1 MTASSKTTISVPLLD
16 LKAQYE
22 SLRGEIEPVVRD
34 VIESQWF
41 IGGPNVSQLEE
52 DIAKY
57 CSVPRAVGCASGS
70 DAILLSLQT
79 LGIGSGDFVACP
91 TYSFFATAGSISR
104 LGAQP
109 LLVDIDPDTYNM
121 NARSLE
127 DALSSVPSGAVKAVM
142 PVHLF
147 GQCCDMD
154 AITEVASRH
163 GLPVIEDAAQA
174 LGAEDVHGR
183 RAGSMSHAGCFSF
196 FPSKNLGGFG
206 DGGLVTFQDEES
218 ASQASRLRN
227 HGMDP
232 KYFHAEIGSNS
243 RLDALQA
250 AVLIVKL
257 RHLDAW
263 TEGRRENARF
273 YDDIFRQAGGL
284 ASDVSLDEGSDLP
297 LRFPLPAPESARHIY
312 NQYIVRVPAGHR
324 DLIRS
329 RLAELNIGTE
339 VYYPLS
345 LHQQECYKDL
355 DTQGRSFSVSER
367 AATETIS
374 IPVYPDL
381 SMDQKQH
388 VAESLISIAREL

>member
-1 MTASSKTTISVPLLD
+1 MTASSKTTITVPLLD

-22 SLRGEIEPVVRD
+22 TLRDEIEPVVRD

-52 DIAKY
+52 DISRY
-57 CSVPRAVGCASGS
+57 CRASHAVGCASGS
-70 DAILLSLQT
+70 DAILLALQT
-79 LGIGSGDFVACP
+79 LGVGPGHYVACP

-104 LGAQP
+104 LGAKP
-109 LLVDIDPDTYNM
+109 LLVDIDPGTYNM
-121 NARSLE
+121 DPHSLE
-127 DALSSVPSGAVKAVM
+127 AALSSVSAEAVKAIM

-154 AITEVASRH
+154 AITEIASSRN
-163 GLPVIEDAAQA
+163 LPIIEDAAQA

-183 RAGSMSHAGCFSF
+183 RAGSMAHAGCFSF

-206 DGGLVTFQDEES
+206 DGGIVTFQTEES
-218 ASQASRLRN
+218 ASQAARLRN
-227 HGMDP
+227 HGMNP
-232 KYFHAEIGSNS
+232 KYYHAEIGSNS

-263 TEGRRENARF
+263 TQCRRENARF
-273 YDDIFRQAGGL
+273 YDEVFQQAGAL
-284 ASDVSLDEGSDLP
+284 TSDLSLNESTDIP
-297 LRFPLPAPESARHIY
+297 LRFPLPAPDSARHIY
-312 NQYIVRVPAGHR
+312 NQYIVRVPASHR

-329 RLAELNIGTE
+329 RLAEVNIGTE

-345 LHQQECYKDL
+345 LHQQDCYRDL
-355 DTQGRSFSVSER
+355 DTQGRSFDVSEL

-381 SMDQKQH
+381 SIAQKTH
-388 VAESLISIAREL
+388 VAESLIAIVRAL